1 METQNVTAMF
11 EFCENV
17 KITSSLA
24 FNKMMIL
31 KQIKPNFCLNFW
43 LYMLFGVTELNR
55 FL

>member
-1 METQNVTAMF
+1 METQNVSAMF

-17 KITSSLA
+17 KISSSLA
-24 FNKMMIL
+24 FNKMIT